1 MTYSIPA
8 RATKANVAAARQAA
22 KDSGLDIAFALFDKL
37 APRQQ
42 LVSYS
47 ALAEAGRLMNEQG
60 YTVNADFVPRIHGP
74 RSTYGTFY
82 PSYTLKPTIALGC
95 NTFIFW
101 GELNE
106 RHGEDGRDGKWAL
119 QTVIHEIGHAIHF
132 QMQAPQWGALR
143 SSPVNHSV
151 AYEVSMYAATNN
163 LEFVAETFTRLILG
177 RTFSRAVMD
186 WYNALGG
193 PQVR

>member
-47 ALAEAGRLMNEQG
+47 ALAEAGRLMKEQG
-60 YTVNADFVPRIHGP
+60 YTVDADFVPRTHGS
-74 RSTYGTFY
+74 RSVYGTFY
-82 PSYTLKPTIALGC
+82 PSYTHKPTIALGC

-101 GELNE
+101 GELDE
-106 RHGEDGRDGKWAL
+106 RHGEDGRDGRQAL

-132 QMQAPQWGALR
+132 QTRAPQWGALR
-143 SSPVNHSV
+143 SSPVNYMI
-151 AYEVSMYAATNN
+151 AAQVSMYATTNN

-177 RTFSRAVMD
+177 RTFNQTVMD
-186 WYNALGG
+186 WYDALGG
-193 PQVR
+193 PRVR